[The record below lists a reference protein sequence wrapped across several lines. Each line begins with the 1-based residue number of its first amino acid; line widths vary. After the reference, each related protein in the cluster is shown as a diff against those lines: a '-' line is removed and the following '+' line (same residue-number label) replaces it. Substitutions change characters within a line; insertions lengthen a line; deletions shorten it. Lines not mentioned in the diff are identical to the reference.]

1 MLMLLGGRVGKPNST
16 ILKGWR
22 CRDCGSWDVYV
33 AVIEERSGSGQG
45 TFEQRVQETLN
56 LGVQDKVSC
65 GQGHLNVDSRARM
78 GVHKFI

>member
-1 MLMLLGGRVGKPNST
+1 MSGLWVLGCLCCCDWGT
-16 ILKGWR
+16 Q
-22 CRDCGSWDVYV
+22 C
-33 AVIEERSGSGQG
+33 GQG
-45 TFEQRVQETLN
+45 TFEQRVQETSN